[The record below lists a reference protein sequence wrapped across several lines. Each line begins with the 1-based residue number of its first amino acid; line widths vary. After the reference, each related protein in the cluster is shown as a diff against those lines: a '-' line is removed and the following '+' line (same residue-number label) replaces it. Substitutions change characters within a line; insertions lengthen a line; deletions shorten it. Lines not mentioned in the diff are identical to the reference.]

1 MKGIRLSMDKVLDAA
16 KTITT
21 IRVNMPE
28 NRKVYTKTL
37 FPMERHQT
45 IKSLFEVTEPDE

>member
-1 MKGIRLSMDKVLDAA
+1 MKQIGLSVDKVLDAA
-16 KTITT
+16 RTITT

-37 FPMERHQT
+37 FLSEKHRA
-45 IKSLFEVTEPDE
+45 IKQLFDLARPGD